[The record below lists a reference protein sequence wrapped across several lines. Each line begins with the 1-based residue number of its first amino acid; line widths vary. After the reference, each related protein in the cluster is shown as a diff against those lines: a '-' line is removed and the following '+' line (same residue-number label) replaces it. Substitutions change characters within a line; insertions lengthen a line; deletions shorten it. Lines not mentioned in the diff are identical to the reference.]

1 MREPIRD
8 SEEERKTM
16 RGRRREERWKGG
28 GREEEIISL
37 TGAFQ
42 IEAHPSKETRK
53 GLKML
58 CLLPHS
64 PRELREGGGQAGSIK
79 QSSRKK
85 SPPPPLP
92 SQESQAEVTSASSGR
107 DTKKE

>member
-1 MREPIRD
+1 ME
-8 SEEERKTM
+8 
-16 RGRRREERWKGG
+16 RRRKR
-28 GREEEIISL
+28 RRNNFPYRSL
-37 TGAFQ
+37 SNRG
-42 IEAHPSKETRK
+42 PSFKRNQK

-64 PRELREGGGQAGSIK
+64 PRGLREGGGQAGSIK

-107 DTKKE
+107 DTKKETVI